1 MECHPAINFLQFG
14 FDQPFRILEH
24 KLCPNQM
31 SVKLIPGMFQLSIWS
46 FSRPLQKPHGW
57 WPCLPQ
63 GAGGGMCQSSAAQWV
78 LWHRGPRRQPRQPSC
93 LYWGYLSSV
102 TWDHLGSPG
111 ITWDHLG
118 LHENCLTF
126 HCCLPFDPL
135 PKLTFCHHRR
145 KNKLQ
150 QTNVPDTH
158 LKVAG
163 R

>member
-1 MECHPAINFLQFG
+1 MADDHVCPRVQVEECVSL
-14 FDQPFRILEH
+14 
-24 KLCPNQM
+24 
-31 SVKLIPGMFQLSIWS
+31 V
-46 FSRPLQKPHGW
+46 
-57 WPCLPQ
+57 
-63 GAGGGMCQSSAAQWV
+63 
-78 LWHRGPRRQPRQPSC
+78 QPSGF
-93 LYWGYLSSV
+93 YGTAAPGGNPGYPAAFIGV
-102 TWDHLGSPG
+102 TSPVSPG

-135 PKLTFCHHRR
+135 PKLAFCHYRR

-150 QTNVPDTH
+150 QTNVPNVPDTH